1 MYRIHFTADD
11 LARTRVATAPLT
23 LMELGLA
30 ARTLRDRRPSVRLD
44 AWRAALP
51 RLPAQARMVLSLI
64 PSIGYSPGFLT
75 PPEPGPVE
83 QVLEQ
88 VRATPRANIRDEL
101 AVIAG
106 HQPVPTWAAGL
117 DGDADLRERLYD
129 GLDWLFDRLLRPYW
143 ERLTGAFTADRTHR
157 MQHFL
162 DGGVENLLAQA
173 NPQWMRWNPP
183 VLEIRMANGI
193 DHDLYLGGQ
202 GILLVPSLFLT
213 RTLVY
218 EDENLPAVSYP
229 AAHDQPLHRLTML
242 TQADHDALSALL
254 GATRAAVLTAI
265 AERPGCTTKQ
275 LAALTHIAP
284 PSASEHATVLRHA
297 GLIHT
302 TRHRNTALHNPTPLG
317 ASLLDRPLTEAL
329 KPA

>member
-11 LARTRVATAPLT
+11 LARTRVAAAPLP

-30 ARTLRDRRPSVRLD
+30 ARSLRDRGPSVRLD
-44 AWRAALP
+44 PWRAAVP
-51 RLPAQARMVLSLI
+51 RLPAAARMALSLF
-64 PSIGYSPGFLT
+64 PSAGYSPGFLT
-75 PPEPGPVE
+75 PPRPGPAE

-88 VRATPRANIRDEL
+88 VRATPVADIRDEL
-101 AVIAG
+101 GVIAG
-106 HQPVPTWAAGL
+106 YQPLPAWARLL

-129 GLDWLFDRLLRPYW
+129 GLGRLFDLLLRPYW
-143 ERLTGAFTADRTHR
+143 ERITGAFTADRTR
-157 MQHFL
+157 RTQQFL
-162 DGGVENLLAQA
+162 EGGVENVLTQA
-173 NPQWMRWNPP
+173 NPQWMRWSPP

-193 DHDLYLGGQ
+193 DRDLRLGGR

-218 EDENLPAVSYP
+218 EDETLPAISYP
-229 AAHDQPLHRLTML
+229 AAQDQPLHRLMML
-242 TQADHDALSALL
+242 TPADRDALSALV
-254 GATRAAVLTAI
+254 GATRAAVLAAI

-284 PSASEHATVLRHA
+284 PSASEHASVLRQA

-302 TRHRNTALHNPTPLG
+302 TRHRNTALHKATPLG
-317 ASLLDRPLTEAL
+317 VSLLDRPAAGLTSA
-329 KPA
+329 